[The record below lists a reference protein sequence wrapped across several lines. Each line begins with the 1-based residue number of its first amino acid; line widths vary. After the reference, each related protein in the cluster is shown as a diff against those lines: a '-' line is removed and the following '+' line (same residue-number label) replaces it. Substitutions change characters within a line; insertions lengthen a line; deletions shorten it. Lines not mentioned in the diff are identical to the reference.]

1 MVWCSVVWSGVMSC
15 GVVWCGVV
23 WCAEG
28 AVTRRQWPGC
38 LPTGTGK
45 RAGLCVLC
53 ARRVYVCRS
62 WWREGEPGRPG
73 RLALLQELPLHSLSL
88 HLLVQAQLL
97 QCPCH
102 RAARAQAGLQQRGTR
117 LGVGVLDPYRLL
129 YDVAE
134 ELRAQRA
141 GPRTFQVVPLH

>member
-1 MVWCSVVWSGVMSC
+1 MWCGVVWCGVVWG

-62 WWREGEPGRPG
+62 WRREGGAGKTWSAPPWRPS
-73 RLALLQELPLHSLSL
+73 LLHELPLHPLSL
-88 HLLVQAQLL
+88 RLLVQA
-97 QCPCH
+97 
-102 RAARAQAGLQQRGTR
+102 
-117 LGVGVLDPYRLL
+117 
-129 YDVAE
+129 
-134 ELRAQRA
+134 
-141 GPRTFQVVPLH
+141 